1 MKKGTKVRLGIFDID
16 GTIFRSN
23 LFFELFHALIER
35 GIFPKRAKKEI
46 EKHYLSWFHRTGEY
60 DSYKNEIIRLQ
71 KKYIKGKKKRDI
83 DAIAEKIVSSQKNK
97 VYRFTRDLIRRLKKE
112 NYHLVAVSGSHDF
125 MVRRF
130 SAYFGFDASFGS
142 ISMIKKGRFTGELDL
157 ESLNDKNLVLKKF
170 AEKSNLIIDWENSVG
185 VGDTEND
192 IRFLEMVGHPI
203 AFNPNVALARHA
215 KKKKWAIIVERKD
228 VIYELKDFLFK
239 Q

>member
-46 EKHYLSWFHRTGEY
+46 EKHYLSWFHRMGEY

-83 DAIAEKIVSSQKNK
+83 DAIAENIVSSQKNK

-130 SAYFGFDASFGS
+130 SAHFGFDASFGS
-142 ISMIKKGRFTGELDL
+142 ISMIQKGRFTGELDL

-203 AFNPNVALARHA
+203 AFNPNAALARHA
-215 KKKKWAIIVERKD
+215 KKKKWSIIVERKD

>member
-35 GIFPKRAKKEI
+35 GIFPKRAEKEI
-46 EKHYLSWFHRTGEY
+46 EKYYLPWFHRTGTY

-71 KKYIKGKKKRDI
+71 KKYIKGKKKIDI
-83 DAIAEKIVSSQKNK
+83 NAIAENIVSSQKNK

-112 NYHLVAVSGSHDF
+112 QYHLVAVSGSHDF

-130 SAYFGFDASFGS
+130 SANFGFDASFGS
-142 ISMIKKGRFTGELDL
+142 VSMIKKGRFTGELDL
-157 ESLNDKNLVLKKF
+157 ESLHNKNLVLKKF
-170 AEKSNLIIDWENSVG
+170 AKEKNLIIDWENSVG

-203 AFNPNVALARHA
+203 AFNPNATLARHA
-215 KKKKWAIIVERKD
+215 KKKKWTIIVERKD

-239 Q
+239 K